1 MTPRR
6 FRLSPSPYLFLLL
19 CLALSGLSQA
29 ATAQPHRPKVA
40 LVLSG
45 GGAKGAA
52 HIGVLKVL
60 EQEHIPVDMIIGTSM
75 GSYVA
80 GMYALGLSA
89 DEVQRLTL
97 GLNWNQGYEDGVSRD
112 LLSLRRK
119 QQQDSFQL
127 QTDLG
132 VSDGQVKLPEGL
144 FQGQGMAALLREASG
159 NLPSLKSFDELPIP
173 YRAMATDLETITPVV
188 LDHGN
193 LALAMQASMSIPA
206 ALKPVEIDGRLLG
219 DGGIV
224 NNMPVDLALAMG
236 ADCVIAVDIS
246 DSLRGREK
254 LNSALDMVNQLVIHL
269 TGEGTQ
275 RQIALMRPKDV
286 LIRPKVADFNVAAFD
301 QMAAIVPLGERA
313 ALAQLPR
320 LDELRLSDADW
331 RAYQL
336 AKLSR
341 RAQYTRQ
348 PGVYVDKI
356 QLINHSRLSDAVLT
370 NLLQVTPGQ
379 LQTNA
384 ELEAG
389 VDRINA
395 LGTFERVTYRLEQQQ
410 DENVLVVEAQ
420 EKRWGPGY
428 IDFSLGVEEDYSSR
442 SQYSLGLSYTLTNLN
457 DLGAEWRSELQGGN
471 DKRVQT
477 ELYAPL
483 DSHQR
488 FFTRLVGGYRNE
500 TRAYYLHNL
509 PQFESS
515 GLTYMNLE
523 DISWQGQLELGWNPA
538 PWSQVAFGG
547 RATRSHLQF
556 QGSDEHGRVTSWGYY
571 SRWEHDTLDN
581 AFFPRRGWQWQGEL
595 AYYRP
600 DGDDALVGDGD
611 WGLSSRLDV
620 IHPWAWD
627 RHSLI
632 GRFSWGGTT
641 VDSLNPFFM
650 QDLGGLFNL
659 SGLQRYE
666 LNGRYKLF
674 GGLIYHYR
682 LMDNDLGA
690 FKLPIY
696 LGGSLERGGIWNDRH
711 DISWDSGLLGG
722 SLFVAA
728 DTFLGPVYLA
738 YGRTEDGEDSVYLF
752 IGNVLSHD

>member
-1 MTPRR
+1 
-6 FRLSPSPYLFLLL
+6 
-19 CLALSGLSQA
+19 
-29 ATAQPHRPKVA
+29 VA

-60 EQEHIPVDMIIGTSM
+60 EKERIPVDIVIGTSM

-89 DEVQRLTL
+89 QEVERLTL
-97 GLNWNQGYEDGVSRD
+97 SLNWNQGYDDGVSREM
-112 LLSLRRK
+112 LPLRRK
-119 QQQDSFQL
+119 QQQDTFQL

-144 FQGQGMAALLREASG
+144 FQGQGMAVLLREATG

-173 YRAMATDLETITPVV
+173 YRAMATDLETIQPVV

-236 ADCVIAVDIS
+236 ADHVIAVDIS
-246 DSLRGREK
+246 DPLRQREQ
-254 LNSALDMVNQLVIHL
+254 LTSALDMVSQLVTHL
-269 TGEGTQ
+269 TGLGTQ
-275 RQIALMRPKDV
+275 QQIALLRPQDL
-286 LIRPKVADFNVAAFD
+286 LIRPKVVAFNVAEFD
-301 QMAAIVPLGERA
+301 KMADIVPLGELA
-313 ALAQLPR
+313 ALAQLPQ
-320 LDELRLSDADW
+320 LNALRLSEADW
-331 RAYQL
+331 RAYQQE
-336 AKLSR
+336 KLSR
-341 RAQYTRQ
+341 RAQYSRQ
-348 PGVYVDKI
+348 PGVYVDRI
-356 QLINHSRLSDAVLT
+356 RLINHSRLSDEVLT
-370 NLLQVTPGQ
+370 ELLQVTPGQ
-379 LQTNA
+379 LQSNA
-384 ELEAG
+384 ALEAG
-389 VDRINA
+389 VKRINA

-428 IDFSLGVEEDYSSR
+428 IDFALGVEEDYSSR
-442 SQYSLGLSYTLTNLN
+442 SQYSLGLAYTLTNLT
-457 DLGAEWRSELQGGN
+457 DWGAEWRNELLGGN

-477 ELYAPL
+477 ELYLPL
-483 DSHQR
+483 DKRQR
-488 FFTRLVGGYRNE
+488 FFTRLVGGYQNE
-500 TRAYYLHNL
+500 TRAYYLNNL
-509 PQFESS
+509 PDYQTL

-523 DISWQGQLELGWNPA
+523 DTSWQGQLELGWNPA
-538 PWSQVAFGG
+538 PWAQVALGG
-547 RATRSHLQF
+547 RATRSHLSF
-556 QGSDEHGRVTSWGYY
+556 EGTDDTGRVTSWGYY
-571 SRWEHDTLDN
+571 GRWEHDTLDN
-581 AFFPRRGWQWQGEL
+581 AYFPRQGWQWQGEV

-600 DGDDALVGDGD
+600 DGDDAFIGDGD
-611 WGLSSRLDV
+611 WGLSSKLDLT
-620 IHPWAWD
+620 HPWAWE
-627 RHSLI
+627 RHTLI

-641 VDSLNPFFM
+641 VDSLNPYFM

-682 LMDNDLGA
+682 LLDNDLGA

-696 LGGSLERGGIWNDRH
+696 LGGSLERGGIWRDRH
-711 DISWDSGLLGG
+711 QVSWGSGQLGS

-738 YGRTEDGEDSVYLF
+738 YGRAEGGEDSVYLF
-752 IGNVLSHD
+752 IGNALSHD